1 MTRNMKKIFL
11 MACLAACILPLHA
24 QKQKLSKEEKAA
36 AAQAAYEAALASINA
51 KTFVLVPDSYEKP
64 DGTLE
69 NNIDDAVFLS
79 VEGTRM
85 FAQGAAVCDN
95 SYNNT
100 GEATSYDVKVDKKGN
115 VKAVIVVSGRMWH
128 GTYRISMRKGNNY
141 ADVIFDPQGSAA
153 RKFSGPVVPLAGAK
167 YNKRAN
173 PM

>member
-1 MTRNMKKIFL
+1 MKKIL
-11 MACLAACILPLHA
+11 LTLCLSAALLPLYA
-24 QKQKLSKEEKAA
+24 QKQKMSKEEKAA
-36 AAQAAYEAALASINA
+36 AAQAAYEAALASINS
-51 KTFVLVPDSYEKP
+51 KTFVLVPESFEKS

-79 VEGTRM
+79 AEGSRM
-85 FAQGAAVCDN
+85 FAQGAIVCAN
-95 SYNNT
+95 SYNNI

-128 GTYRISMRKGNNY
+128 GTYRITMRKGGNH

-153 RKFSGPVVPLAGAK
+153 RKFSGPIVPLAGAK